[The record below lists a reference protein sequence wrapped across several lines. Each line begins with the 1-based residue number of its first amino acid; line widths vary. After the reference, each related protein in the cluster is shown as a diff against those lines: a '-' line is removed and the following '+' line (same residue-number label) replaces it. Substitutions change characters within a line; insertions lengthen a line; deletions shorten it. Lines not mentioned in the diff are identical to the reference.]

1 MLTRRAAVRLAAL
14 AALAPLPALTG
25 IGGEGLVVYT
35 LRDGEVLPED
45 GVDVPQPVGSLQKP
59 FIARA
64 WALAHDT
71 RDPPRFRCTGSTCW
85 LRVGHGEV
93 GLTAA
98 MAESCNEYFVALARE
113 VSTSGLA
120 TALRDAGFT
129 FSQSVTAEDAVGLAR
144 AGATIRIAPGTLL
157 LAYADLVRTS
167 WPVRDDV
174 RLAVLEGLGRA
185 ASSGT
190 AAALARRGLLA
201 KTGTVPV
208 PGSRLATS
216 GWALALDSAGRSG
229 RLAFLPR
236 GTGAEAASS
245 LARLAR
251 LDGEPD
257 TASSGVRI
265 VLFSALR
272 PSRVT
277 VLNASGHP
285 VRVTHGAE
293 RSWLGPEATLTLNR
307 DLRLEDGLY
316 TLSLAP
322 YGLVRHVR
330 GALEAVVGRGG
341 APRITLTTTPRG
353 AVEGILEG
361 ELPTGSPDRRQELAA
376 AALRFIAR
384 GPRHTAADL
393 CDLTHCARFVG
404 LGPAVVWE
412 TPVRARHD
420 SLRPLPPSLRD
431 DAWEAAL
438 ERSREKGP
446 SLFTGHCGGATLSE
460 HAVWGRGERAA
471 IPCLRHASRPNP
483 YSRTL
488 PAADLEAL
496 FGGPVTALDAFEDD
510 GVRRVRVSVSGR
522 PERTLLYDDL
532 HSLLAARLGWDALP
546 APPDRFERTA
556 SGFRV
561 LGRGRGHR
569 VGLCL
574 AG

>member
-1 MLTRRAAVRLAAL
+1 MLTRRAAVRLAVL
-14 AALAPLPALTG
+14 AALAPLPALSG
-25 IGGEGLVVYT
+25 MGGEGLVVYT

-64 WALAHDT
+64 WAEGHET
-71 RDPPRFRCTGSTCW
+71 GDPPRFRCEGKTCW
-85 LRVGHGEV
+85 LRAGHGEL
-93 GLTAA
+93 GLSAA

-120 TALRDAGFT
+120 SALRDAGFT

-144 AGATIRIAPGTLL
+144 AGTTVRITPRALL
-157 LAYADLVRTS
+157 LAYAGLVRTE
-167 WPVRDDV
+167 WPARDDV
-174 RLAVLEGLGRA
+174 RRAVLEGLGRA

-190 AAALARRGLLA
+190 ASALARRGLLA

-236 GTGAEAASS
+236 GTGAEAAQQ
-245 LARLAR
+245 LAR
-251 LDGEPD
+251 LDGHVDEGP
-257 TASSGVRI
+257 AGVRI
-265 VLFSALR
+265 ALFSALR
-272 PSRVT
+272 PSRVA

-293 RSWLGPEATLTLNR
+293 RSWLGPEATLTLTR

-330 GALEAVVGRGG
+330 GALDVVVGRGG

-353 AVEGILEG
+353 AVEGILDG
-361 ELPTGSPDRRQELAA
+361 ELPTGSPERRQELAA
-376 AALRFIAR
+376 AVLRFLAR
-384 GPRHTAADL
+384 GPRHNTADI

-412 TPVRARHD
+412 SPVRARHD
-420 SLRPLPPSLRD
+420 GLRPLPPALGD
-431 DAWEAAL
+431 AAWEAAL
-438 ERSREKGP
+438 LRSRESGP

-460 HAVWGRGERAA
+460 HAVWGRGERGAT
-471 IPCLRHASRPNP
+471 PCLRHASSPNP

-488 PAADLEAL
+488 PAVDLEAL
-496 FGGPVTALDAFEDD
+496 FRGPVTALVAFEDD
-510 GVRRVRVSVSGR
+510 GVRRVRVEVAGR

-574 AG
+574 AT